1 MRKQLGDN
9 VKTIGQRLYDHGIQ
23 CGYIGK
29 WHLDGSDYFGN
40 GRCPEGWDPEYWYD
54 MKTYLNELTDEE
66 KVKSRNP
73 KECYKDD
80 FSEEFTYAHRCSNRA
95 IKYLEKHQNNQVL
108 VSKDYK

>member
-1 MRKQLGDN
+1 M
-9 VKTIGQRLYDHGIQ
+9 
-23 CGYIGK
+23 
-29 WHLDGSDYFGN
+29 DGSDYFGN

-80 FSEEFTYAHRCSNRA
+80 FSEELHTHIVVLIEQSN
-95 IKYLEKHQNNQVL
+95 I
-108 VSKDYK
+108 